1 MSGAPTLQQ
10 ESPVRTRRTEPLRAA
25 SSTFRLAL
33 LGTPN
38 SGKSTVFNALCG
50 MRAKTSNFAGTTV
63 EQRIGRTRFGAAMS
77 EVIDLPGLYSLHA
90 ANAEERIA
98 RDAILGELPGV
109 PRPDAVLI
117 VADAGNIER
126 SLFLLSQVLEHDVPA
141 VIALNMM
148 DVAESHGME
157 IDVEALRRELAC
169 SVVPMV
175 ARTGRGVPELK
186 ETLAEL
192 ASQCLA
198 GESIVLHP
206 PPTCAG
212 CSGCPFQTRYAWSDD
227 LAGRCVRSGRVAS
240 EQRTDRLDR
249 VLTHPI
255 AGLGAFLGIMLALF
269 YMIFSVAS
277 LPMSLIDALFAN
289 LGGWLSQRVPEGDL
303 QSLLVD
309 GILGGVGGILVFL
322 PQICILFFLLALLE
336 DSGYLARAAFVTD
349 RLLRRV
355 GLPGTAFVPL
365 LSAHACAIPAIL
377 ATRVIRDPRDR
388 LLTILVAPLMS
399 CSARI
404 PVYAMLTAL
413 LFPEHPGRAALLFVG
428 AYGLGIVVALLMAL
442 LFRRTFLH
450 GESQPIV
457 LELPVYRVPSLRLA
471 FFQMTDRARIFV
483 QQAGSVILAI
493 SVILWALATYPQT
506 PAPDEAVQIRAEAMA
521 LMDENPEAAEAL
533 DAEAAAL
540 EQRHALVHS
549 YAGRLGHWIE
559 PVVRPLGFDW
569 QIGIGILSSFAAREV
584 IVSTLAIVYGLGAD
598 AAEEEPRGLYE
609 TLRQAR
615 HADGRPVFNVPTSIS
630 MLVFYVLAMQCLPTQ
645 AVTKRETNSWKWPLF
660 QLAYMTALAYG
671 AAFAAYRLALL
682 LYGGIG

>member
-1 MSGAPTLQQ
+1 
-10 ESPVRTRRTEPLRAA
+10 
-25 SSTFRLAL
+25 

-38 SGKSTVFNALCG
+38 SGKTTVFNALCG
-50 MRAKTSNFAGTTV
+50 LRAKTSNFSGTTV
-63 EQRIGRTRFGAAMS
+63 EHRVGRSRLGAIAA
-77 EVIDLPGLYSLHA
+77 EVIDLPGLYTLHA
-90 ANAEERIA
+90 ATAEERIA
-98 RDAILGELPGV
+98 RDAILGELPGL
-109 PRPDAVLI
+109 PKPDAVLI
-117 VADAGNIER
+117 VADASNLER

-148 DVAESHGME
+148 DVAEDHGMQF
-157 IDVEALRRELAC
+157 DVDALRSELAC
-169 SVVPMV
+169 PIVPLV
-175 ARTGRGVPELK
+175 ARTGRGLPELR
-186 ETLAEL
+186 ENLGQL
-192 ASQCLA
+192 GRQCLA

-206 PPTCAG
+206 PPACAG
-212 CSGCPFQTRYAWSDD
+212 CAGCPFQTRYAWSDEV
-227 LAGRCVRSGRVAS
+227 AARCVRSGRVAS
-240 EQRTDRLDR
+240 ERWTDRLDTG
-249 VLTHPI
+249 LTHPV
-255 AGLGAFLGIMLALF
+255 AGLAAFLGIMLAVF

-277 LPMSLIDALFAN
+277 LPMSLIDAMFAN
-289 LGGWLSQRVPEGDL
+289 LGGWLASRVPEGDM

-336 DSGYLARAAFVTD
+336 DSGYLARATFVTD

-388 LLTILVAPLMS
+388 LVTILIAPLMS

-413 LFPEHPGRAALLFVG
+413 LFPDSPGKAALLFVG
-428 AYGLGIVVALLMAL
+428 AYALGIIVALLMAL
-442 LFRRTFLH
+442 LFQRTFLR
-450 GESQPIV
+450 GESRPLV
-457 LELPVYRVPSLRLA
+457 LELPVYRLPSLRLA
-471 FFQMTDRARIFV
+471 FFQMLDRARVFV
-483 QQAGSVILAI
+483 QQAGSVILVI
-493 SVILWALATYPQT
+493 SVVLWALATYPKT
-506 PAPDEAVQIRAEAMA
+506 PAPEEAIQLRAQVVAEAT
-521 LMDENPEAAEAL
+521 PEQAAAWGAEA
-533 DAEAAAL
+533 DAL

-549 YAGRLGHWIE
+549 FAGRLGHWIE
-559 PVVRPLGFDW
+559 PAVRPLGFDW

-598 AAEEEPRGLYE
+598 AGEEEPRGLYE

-615 HADGRPVFNVPTSIS
+615 HADGRPVFTPATSIS

-671 AAFAAYRLALL
+671 AAFIAYRLALL
-682 LYGGIG
+682 LV